1 MDRTL
6 KMRAFA
12 AEAAKA
18 QQSNEHN
25 LSLELAKRDALLE
38 EEKKKS
44 SEYQLMINQLRESLK
59 LEQTRTAEMVKK
71 KTEMENKVKELSSV
85 DHGEM
90 AKKNAEIDEL
100 QQKVVENV
108 RVIMQLRESNK
119 QEQARTAEMIRQ
131 KSELDAKLKEQSE
144 VLAKIASLAASGRSA

>member
-12 AEAAKA
+12 AEAAKVP
-18 QQSNEHN
+18 QSNEQN

-85 DHGEM
+85 DSGEM

-144 VLAKIASLAASGRSA
+144 VLAKIASLAASGRPA